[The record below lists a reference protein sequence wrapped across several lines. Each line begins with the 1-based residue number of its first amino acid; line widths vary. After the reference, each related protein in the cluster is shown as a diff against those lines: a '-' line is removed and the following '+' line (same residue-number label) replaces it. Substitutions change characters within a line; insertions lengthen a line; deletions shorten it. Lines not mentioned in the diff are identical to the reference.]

1 MDKKVKNILYID
13 TEVFFTMLRKDRLD
27 EITYK
32 HLEMLAADESV
43 RIKIPKSQHTHLHE
57 LRLDSMQHKQFA
69 SRGIL
74 NLISYFLDKHTFVF
88 VDDGGNWKE
97 FYQKVLEDLQVGYNV
112 SIITDDV
119 KAGNYVKTQLQG
131 RDVNLQGQ
139 FYIVSSKELKE
150 WLEKEVKEETR

>member
-57 LRLDSMQHKQFA
+57 LRLDSMQHKQFV
-69 SRGIL
+69 SQETLR
-74 NLISYFLDKHTFVF
+74 LISYFLDKRQFVF
-88 VDDGGNWKE
+88 VDDKDNDEMFW
-97 FYQKVLEDLQVGYNV
+97 QKVLEDLGV
-112 SIITDDV
+112 SDKKVQINEESRNRF
-119 KAGNYVKTQLQG
+119 ARSFQN
-131 RDVNLQGQ
+131 
-139 FYIVSSKELKE
+139 
-150 WLEKEVKEETR
+150 EKWWNMLNEK

>member
-74 NLISYFLDKHTFVF
+74 TS
-88 VDDGGNWKE
+88 
-97 FYQKVLEDLQVGYNV
+97 
-112 SIITDDV
+112 
-119 KAGNYVKTQLQG
+119 
-131 RDVNLQGQ
+131 
-139 FYIVSSKELKE
+139 
-150 WLEKEVKEETR
+150 